1 MAKERVP
8 ESVKHPLSLQ
18 ADYAHSKR
26 YGGAAFVA
34 GLLGLI
40 LAFAILVVESW
51 TTATIVAGL
60 AFLLL
65 GVGYWM
71 YTRAH

>member
-1 MAKERVP
+1 MAEERVP

-18 ADYAHSKR
+18 ADYAHPKR
-26 YGGAAFVA
+26 YGGAAFVV

-51 TTATIVAGL
+51 TTAAIVAGL
-60 AFLLL
+60 AFLLV

>member
-1 MAKERVP
+1 MATDRVP

-18 ADYAHSKR
+18 ADYARPKL
-26 YGGAAFVA
+26 YGGAACVA
-34 GLLGLI
+34 GILSLIAATAVLLVGSWMT
-40 LAFAILVVESW
+40 AAIL
-51 TTATIVAGL
+51 GGFGF
-60 AFLLL
+60 FLS

>member
-8 ESVKHPLSLQ
+8 ESMKHPLSLQ
-18 ADYAHSKR
+18 ADYAHPKR

-51 TTATIVAGL
+51 TTAAIVAGL
-60 AFLLL
+60 AFLLV